1 MNYHIRYILIF
12 SLSILSINTIFARGE
27 IVLKGNNVKI
37 VQSKSESE
45 PVKRAVNDLI
55 RDFEKTLGA
64 IPDVVEAVNAKKKS
78 VQIIVVN
85 EETSSDLNLDR
96 QKLKGLD
103 GFESHR
109 MYSDTKENK
118 IYLHG
123 KDTRGTIYAIY
134 SFSEQILGV
143 PPLWYFSSWIP
154 ESKKK
159 IKFPENFDYFEKS
172 PQVKYRSWF
181 PNDKDLYT
189 PWSELSEENENSVL
203 EALLRLKLNCIELET
218 SVSNSEPYEMT
229 EYSKKVNNNFG
240 IIITSHHHTPLNN
253 SLKNWRE
260 YWRNIKKQPAPELL
274 LANEKYLIEFWRYNI
289 TTAHKSKME
298 NLWLLGFRGDDDKP
312 FWINF
317 ADAPE
322 CEIERAEVIN
332 RMHNIQYD
340 LIKEITNE
348 SQPYVRLT
356 YYDELSDLL
365 AAGYL
370 KPPVGENVIWTYVAG
385 RRDHYPY
392 DDLVK
397 LNPEIKVKMGYYMNL
412 QFTSTGSHLAQAEG
426 PWKMEFNYRYV
437 NTKSPLYFSVLN
449 VGNIR
454 EHLFSMSANAQMMW
468 NLDAYN
474 TDSFVVGFSKKY
486 FGEEHA
492 NEVASLY
499 KEFFYSYWEQ
509 KKPDFQNMERQY
521 IFQDLRYARVLN
533 QITRDFFNYK
543 PNPLVDI
550 GFERVKGRTFRLE
563 NNENQVDEILNGMKK
578 TIPKFEAVASKCSI
592 LRPKL
597 PINNQQFFYDN
608 LNAHAEFML
617 NISRCLYHFVFAYK
631 HQQDLL
637 VCKNNLE
644 QSVEYMKKAKAAL
657 YGTHHGV
664 FNQWYTGDLNSGKF
678 GMDEIISSLEVL
690 IKDIKERN

>member
-1 MNYHIRYILIF
+1 MKHNFRYILFF
-12 SLSILSINTIFARGE
+12 SLSILSITTISARDK
-27 IVLKGNNVKI
+27 IVLKGSNIQI

-55 RDFEKTLGA
+55 RDFGKTLGA
-64 IPDVVEAVNAKKKS
+64 TPELLQAVNPKKKN

-85 EETSSDLNLDR
+85 EETSNDLNVDK
-96 QKLKGLD
+96 QKLKSLD

-109 MYSDTKENK
+109 IYSDTKENK
-118 IYLHG
+118 IYLCG
-123 KDTRGTIYAIY
+123 KDMRGTIFAIY
-134 SFSEQILGV
+134 SFSEQVLGV
-143 PPLWYFSSWIP
+143 PPLWYFSSWVP
-154 ESKKK
+154 EKKK
-159 IKFPENFDYFEKS
+159 MIELPENFDYFEKS

-189 PWSELSEENENSVL
+189 PWEEISEKNVNSVL

-218 SVSNSEPYEMT
+218 TVSNSQAYEMSN
-229 EYSKKVNNNFG
+229 YSKKVNIDFG

-253 SLKNWRE
+253 SLRNWGE
-260 YWRNIKKQPAPELL
+260 YWKNIKKQPAPKLL
-274 LANEKYLIEFWRYNI
+274 LANEKDLVDFWRYNI

-322 CEIERAEVIN
+322 SEIERAEVIN
-332 RMHNIQYD
+332 KMHNIQYN

-356 YYDELSDLL
+356 FYDELSDLL

-392 DDLVK
+392 DDLVQF
-397 LNPEIKVKMGYYMNL
+397 NPASKVKMGYYMNL
-412 QFTSTGSHLAQAEG
+412 QFTSTGSHLVQAEG
-426 PWKMEFNYRYV
+426 PWKMEYNYRYV
-437 NTKSPLYFSVLN
+437 NSKSPLFFSVIN

-454 EHLFSMSANAQMMW
+454 EHLFSMTANAQMMW
-468 NLDAYN
+468 NMDTYN
-474 TDSFVVGFSKKY
+474 TDKFVADFSKKY

-492 NEVASLY
+492 NEVAALY

-521 IFQDLRYARVLN
+521 IFQDLRHARVIN
-533 QITRDFFNYK
+533 QITSDFFNYK
-543 PNPLVDI
+543 QNPLVDI

-592 LRPKL
+592 LKPKL
-597 PINNQQFFYDN
+597 PITKQQFFYDN
-608 LNAHAEFML
+608 LCAQAEFMA
-617 NISRCLYHFVFAYK
+617 NISNCLYHFVFAYK

-637 VCKNNLE
+637 VCKENLE
-644 QSVEYMKKAKAAL
+644 QSVDYMKKAKAAL

-664 FNQWYTGDLNSGKF
+664 FSDWYAGDQNNGKF
-678 GMDEIISSLEVL
+678 GMDKIIRDINKL
-690 IKDIKERN
+690 IEELKMK